1 MNKTMLKMTMGLGIL
16 TLAAQQLQAQPT
28 NCAKRQT
35 VLQRLA
41 EVYGEMRVGVGLV
54 REKAMMEVYA
64 STETGTR
71 SIVMTLPNGT
81 TCLVASGQSFEA
93 VAEARPPN
101 I

>member
-1 MNKTMLKMTMGLGIL
+1 
-16 TLAAQQLQAQPT
+16 
-28 NCAKRQT
+28 
-35 VLQRLA
+35 
-41 EVYGEMRVGVGLV
+41 MRVGVGLV

-64 STETGTR
+64 STETGTW